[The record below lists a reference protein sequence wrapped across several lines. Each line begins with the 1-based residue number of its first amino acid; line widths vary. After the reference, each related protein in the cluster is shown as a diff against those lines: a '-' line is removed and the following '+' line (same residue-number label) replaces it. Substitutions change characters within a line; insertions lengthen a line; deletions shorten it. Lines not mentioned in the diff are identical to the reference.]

1 MCCTQR
7 GCACRAASC
16 GTGCC
21 LQPFSLQTFS
31 ARLFVPPS
39 NPTQGYFAF
48 MSLESLPGS
57 QFWDRLL
64 LLLTDPR
71 KRTLLLEKAHAP
83 YLGELP
89 TVAAATTTA
98 AAAAG
103 MKCRPPSFRL
113 LPIMKCRD
121 CAFPRHCLVHRLSG
135 SFKCS
140 TALPPPL
147 HEMQR
152 RCPSASSPGSPP
164 FRPLQMLHCPS
175 SFSS

>member
-1 MCCTQR
+1 
-7 GCACRAASC
+7 
-16 GTGCC
+16 
-21 LQPFSLQTFS
+21 
-31 ARLFVPPS
+31 
-39 NPTQGYFAF
+39 

-121 CAFPRHCLVHRLSG
+121 GALPRHCLVHRLPGRLPAAGVWCDLGGRGRVSCG
-135 SFKCS
+135 LVEDSWEEGQEQSSVWLSVVSLVLRFKPPICCWS
-140 TALPPPL
+140 TA
-147 HEMQR
+147 
-152 RCPSASSPGSPP
+152 
-164 FRPLQMLHCPS
+164 
-175 SFSS
+175 